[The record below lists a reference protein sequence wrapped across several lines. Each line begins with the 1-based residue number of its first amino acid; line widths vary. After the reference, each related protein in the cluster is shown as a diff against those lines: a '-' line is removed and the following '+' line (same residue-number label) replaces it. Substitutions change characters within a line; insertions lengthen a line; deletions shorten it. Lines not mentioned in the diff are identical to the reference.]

1 MPHCVR
7 RALPLAVILSIAG
20 STLALAQVRPTP
32 TPAAPRPELTYQQPF
47 FPGAEHDRA
56 IPTPKQL
63 IGIDAGDRAA
73 THAEIEKCFRTWADI
88 SDRATLVEHA
98 KTYEGRSM
106 FHLIITRPD
115 RQSQLDDIKAAY
127 ASLADPDGLS
137 DAEAKRIMQG
147 LPAVAWL
154 GHSIH
159 GDETSGADGALALA
173 YHLVSDNSAQ
183 TQALLDDLVI
193 IIDPMMNPDG
203 RDRFL
208 KMVAENRGNVPNTD
222 YQSLVHTGDWPA
234 GRGNHYLFDLNRD
247 SIFGIHPETR
257 GRLEAVSEWHPLL
270 FVDAHEMWPL
280 DTYLFAPG
288 RAPMNVHFPERRAH
302 WGEVF
307 AEDQSSAFDQMGW
320 RYYTGEWNEGW
331 YPGYTDS
338 WAALRS
344 AVGILYEQARIADAG
359 IQRPE
364 GRVETYKESV
374 HKQALSALTNLR
386 TLRANKAALLSEFL
400 DERRENIARD
410 GEFSGRVFAINAGN
424 NEGRLQRFI
433 DLMDLQGVE
442 LYRAEREFKADGKDW
457 LGDTFESKTFIAGS
471 LLIPSTQPEARLAA
485 ALLELDT
492 PMSDEFLTEERRE
505 LLRFGESRLYDIT
518 AWNIPML
525 YGLEASELSMTLP
538 RDAER
543 VTPGMK
549 PAGVESR
556 DPQVGWAFNG
566 ADDRSV
572 AAAAQLMERGVQA
585 RMLDKDTTLGGRP
598 FERGTVI
605 VFQIDNESHTG
616 LVDAID
622 EVARTLG
629 MNAYAIDT
637 GFGPGDAPDLGGG
650 HLQLLRRPR
659 IAVVGRNQVDP
670 TDYGAIW
677 HTIDHVLGVRAS
689 YLDSASLEGTDLREY
704 NTIVVPNASGALIKR
719 HAESLKK
726 WVAQGGTL
734 IAIGASAGAAA
745 DESAELSGARSV
757 TDSLGDLES
766 HAMEIIREAE
776 GHNATAKASSV
787 YTNAL
792 EAIEYPWANIE
803 ELPSEEELKRRDSFQ
818 EVFMPQGAILAAR
831 VDDRNWLTVG
841 LGDMIPVL
849 YTGGTTL
856 MAKRPTQ
863 APVRFGVYVDAPEEP
878 KASPSSKSEKEDESS
893 DEEVKSA
900 RRGFAPAPIDTEPR
914 LRMSGLL
921 WPEAAQRLMNTA
933 YLTRDSVGN
942 GQVILFASPPTFR
955 GTTFGTTRLLHN
967 ALIYG
972 PGCGTS
978 QPVRP

>member
-1 MPHCVR
+1 MPDRVR
-7 RALPLAVILSIAG
+7 RALTLAAILSVAG
-20 STLALAQVRPTP
+20 STIAMAQAAPTP
-32 TPAAPRPELTYQQPF
+32 TPASPQPELTYQQPF
-47 FPGAEHDRA
+47 FPGAQHSGT
-56 IPTPKQL
+56 IPTTKQL
-63 IGIDAGDRAA
+63 IGFDAGDRAA

-106 FHLIITRPD
+106 FHLVITRPD
-115 RQSQLDDIKAAY
+115 RQSVLEDIKASY
-127 ASLADPDGLS
+127 ATLADPDGLS
-137 DAEAKRIMQG
+137 DAEARRIMQG

-173 YHLVSDNSAQ
+173 HHLIADNSPQ
-183 TQALLDDLVI
+183 TQALLDELVI

-247 SIFGIHPETR
+247 SIFGVHPETR
-257 GRLEAVSEWHPLL
+257 GRLEAVSEWRPLL

-280 DTYLFAPG
+280 DTYLFSPS
-288 RAPMNVHFPERRAH
+288 RAPINPHFPERRAH
-302 WGEVF
+302 WNKEF
-307 AEDQSSAFDQMGW
+307 AEDQADAFDRNGW

-331 YPGYTDS
+331 YPGYTDA
-338 WAALRS
+338 WASLKS
-344 AVGILYEQARIADAG
+344 AVAILYEQARIADAG

-374 HKQALSALTNLR
+374 HKQALSGLTNLQ
-386 TLRANKAALLSEFL
+386 TLRANKDAMLSEFVA
-400 DERRENIARD
+400 ERRENIARD
-410 GEFSGRVFAINAGN
+410 GEYSGRVFAVSAGK
-424 NEGRLQRFI
+424 NEARLQRFI
-433 DLMDLQGVE
+433 DLMNLQGVKV
-442 LYRAEREFKADGKDW
+442 YRATDEFEADGQDW
-457 LGDTFESKTFIAGS
+457 LGDTFESKAFDAGT

-492 PMSDEFLTEERRE
+492 PMPDEFLTEERRE

-525 YGLEASELSMTLP
+525 YGLDTAELSMTLP
-538 RDAER
+538 RNAEE
-543 VTPGMK
+543 VTASPRS
-549 PAGVESR
+549 AGVEDR

-572 AAAAQLMERGVQA
+572 AAAAQLMERGVQV
-585 RMLDKDTTLGGRP
+585 RMLDKDTSLGGRS

-605 VFQIDNESHTG
+605 AFRIDNESHTG
-616 LVDAID
+616 LVDSID
-622 EVARTLG
+622 EVSRTLG
-629 MNAYAIDT
+629 INAYAIDT

-650 HLQLLRRPR
+650 HLHLLRRPR
-659 IAVVGRNQVDP
+659 IAVVGRNQVSP
-670 TDYGAIW
+670 TDYGSVW
-677 HTIDHVLGVRAS
+677 HTLDQVLGVRAS
-689 YLDSASLEGTDLREY
+689 YLDAADLGYTDLREY
-704 NTIVVPNASGALIKR
+704 NTLVFPDASPSLIKR
-719 HAESLKK
+719 YAEDLRR
-726 WVAQGGTL
+726 WVEQGGTL
-734 IAIGASAGAAA
+734 IAIGGSASGAA
-745 DESAELSGARSV
+745 DEAAKLAKARSV
-757 TDSLGDLES
+757 TDALGDLES
-766 HAMEIIREAE
+766 HAMEVLREAE
-776 GHNATAKASSV
+776 GYTATAEATTV
-787 YTNAL
+787 YTNTVG
-792 EAIEYPWANIE
+792 EIEYPWASIE
-803 ELPSEEELKRRDSFQ
+803 DLPSEDELKRRDDFQ

-841 LGDMIPVL
+841 LGEVLPVL

-863 APVRFGVYVDAPEEP
+863 APVRFGVYVEAPETDTS
-878 KASPSSKSEKEDESS
+878 AATNSDESS
-893 DEEVKSA
+893 EGEAKTA
-900 RRGFAPAPIDTEPR
+900 RRGFAPAPIGTEAR

-955 GTTFGTTRLLHN
+955 GTTLGTTRLLHN
-967 ALIYG
+967 AMIYG

-978 QPVRP
+978 QPVQPR

>member
-1 MPHCVR
+1 MPHRVR
-7 RALPLAVILSIAG
+7 RALPLAAILSIAG
-20 STLALAQVRPTP
+20 STLAIGQAAPTP
-32 TPAAPRPELTYQQPF
+32 TPASPRPELTYQQPF
-47 FPGAEHDRA
+47 FPGARHSTT

-63 IGIDAGDRAA
+63 IGFDAGDRAA

-98 KTYEGRSM
+98 TTYEGRTM
-106 FHLIITRPD
+106 FHLVITRPD
-115 RQSQLDDIKAAY
+115 RQGALEDIKASY
-127 ASLADPDGLS
+127 ATLADPDGLS
-137 DAEAKRIMQG
+137 DAEANRIMQG
-147 LPAVAWL
+147 LPGVAWL

-173 YHLVSDNSAQ
+173 HHLISDNSPQ

-222 YQSLVHTGDWPA
+222 YQSLLHTGDWPA

-247 SIFGIHPETR
+247 SIFGVHPETR
-257 GRLEAVSEWHPLL
+257 GRLRAVSEWMPLL

-280 DTYLFAPG
+280 DTYLFAPS
-288 RAPMNVHFPERRAH
+288 RSPINPHLPERRKH
-302 WGEVF
+302 WNAEF
-307 AEDQSSAFDQMGW
+307 AEDQADAFDRRGW

-331 YPGYTDS
+331 YVGYTDS
-338 WAALRS
+338 WAALKS
-344 AVGILYEQARIADAG
+344 AVAILYEQARIADAG

-364 GRVETYKESV
+364 GRVETYKEAV
-374 HKQALSALTNLR
+374 HKQALSGLTNLQ
-386 TLRANKAALLSEFL
+386 TLRANKNAMLSEFAS
-400 DERRENIARD
+400 ERRENIARD
-410 GEFSGRVFAINAGN
+410 GEFSGRVFAVSAGK

-433 DLMDLQGVE
+433 DLMDLQGVKVH
-442 LYRAEREFKADGKDW
+442 RATEEFEADGKGW
-457 LGDTFESKTFIAGS
+457 LGDTFESKSFDAGT

-492 PMSDEFLTEERRE
+492 PMPDEFLTEERRE

-538 RDAER
+538 RTAEA
-543 VTPGMK
+543 VTGASRA
-549 PAGVESR
+549 AGVESR

-572 AAAAQLMERGVQA
+572 AAAAQLMERGVQV

-605 VFQIDNESHTG
+605 AFRVDNESHTG
-616 LVDAID
+616 LVDSID

-629 MNAYAIDT
+629 INAYAIET

-650 HLQLLRRPR
+650 HLHLLRRPR
-659 IAVVGRNQVDP
+659 IAVIGRNQVSP
-670 TDYGAIW
+670 TDYGSVW
-677 HTIDHVLGVRAS
+677 HTLDQVLGVRAS
-689 YLDSASLEGTDLREY
+689 YLDAVELGHADLREY
-704 NTIVVPNASGALIKR
+704 NTIVFPDASPSLIKR
-719 HAESLKK
+719 HAEALKS
-726 WVAQGGTL
+726 WVEQGGTL
-734 IAIGASAGAAA
+734 IAIGGSASGAT
-745 DESAELSGARSV
+745 DESAKLSSARSV
-757 TDSLGDLES
+757 TDSLGDLED
-766 HAMEIIREAE
+766 HAMEVIREAE
-776 GHNATAKASSV
+776 GYTTTTKASAV
-787 YTNAL
+787 YTN
-792 EAIEYPWANIE
+792 EVEEIEYPWANIE
-803 ELPSEEELKRRDSFQ
+803 ELPSEEELKRRDGFQ
-818 EVFMPQGAILAAR
+818 RVFMPQGAILAAR

-849 YTGGTTL
+849 YTGSTTL

-863 APVRFGVYVDAPEEP
+863 APVRFGVYVDAADAPTTEA
-878 KASPSSKSEKEDESS
+878 KNTGADTDESS
-893 DEEVKSA
+893 DAEKKTA
-900 RRGFAPAPIDTEPR
+900 RRGFAPAPIGTEAR

-942 GQVILFASPPTFR
+942 GQVILFAAPPAFR

-967 ALIYG
+967 AMIYG